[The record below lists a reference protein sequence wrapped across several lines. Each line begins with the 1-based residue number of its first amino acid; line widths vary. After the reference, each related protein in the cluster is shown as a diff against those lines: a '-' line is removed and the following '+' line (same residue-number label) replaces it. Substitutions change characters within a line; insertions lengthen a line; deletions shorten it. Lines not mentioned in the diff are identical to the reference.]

1 MPPGRLT
8 AGPFHHHAAGGIM
21 RHLLARYAGTM
32 DRFSVFVGHGCSI
45 LLFACII
52 ASALEVVMRY
62 GFDSPTT
69 WSTELSM
76 TLCATAWVLAVGYVT
91 ERNRHIS
98 ITMLEILVGPR
109 VWRYFRFVQLIASFG
124 AVFVLAMA
132 LWRPAL
138 KVIAR
143 PEYSGTAMNS
153 MQPGYLKVLLLA
165 GCCLYLLQ
173 LAANIVRWFQHTE
186 KGIAGGH

>member
-1 MPPGRLT
+1 MK
-8 AGPFHHHAAGGIM
+8 
-21 RHLLARYAGTM
+21 HLLARYAAGM
-32 DRFSVFVGHGCSI
+32 DRVSVFIGHGCSM
-45 LLFACII
+45 LLFACIA

-62 GFDSPTT
+62 GFDSPTY
-69 WSTELSM
+69 WSTELAM

-109 VWRYFRFVQLIASFG
+109 VWRVFRLIQLVVAFG
-124 AVFVLAMA
+124 AVTVLSMA
-132 LWRPAL
+132 LWGPAM

-153 MQPGYLKVLLLA
+153 IQPSYLKVLLLI
-165 GCCLYLLQ
+165 GCGLYLLQ
-173 LAANIVRWFQHTE
+173 LTANIVRWFHRTE
-186 KGIAGGH
+186 KGISGGH